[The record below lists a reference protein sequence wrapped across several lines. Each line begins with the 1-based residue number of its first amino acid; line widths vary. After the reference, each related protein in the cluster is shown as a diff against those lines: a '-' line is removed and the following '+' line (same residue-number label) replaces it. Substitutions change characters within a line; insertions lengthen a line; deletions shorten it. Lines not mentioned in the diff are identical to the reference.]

1 MEVYQRVME
10 GDVKFPKKFSTSLI
24 DLCRSLLQQ
33 RQSKRLGNMK
43 RGIQDIIKHKWFSG
57 FDWSGLKALELR
69 PPIPVEV
76 KSAVDTSNFD
86 PISDEDD
93 SEVEPCDWWLQTKM

>member
-10 GDVKFPKKFSTSLI
+10 GDVKYPKKFSTSLI
-24 DLCRSLLQQ
+24 DLCGSLLQQ

-43 RGIQDIIKHKWFSG
+43 RGIQDVVKHKWFSG

-76 KSAVDTSNFD
+76 KNELDTSNFD
-86 PISDEDD
+86 PIDDEDD
-93 SEVEPCDWWLQTKM
+93 SGIEACDWWLNTK